1 MKKQLVQTAFTLI
14 ELLVVISIIAI
25 LASVAA
31 PVYSGIIIN
40 GKMTSAMNKARQIGL
55 ALRLYS
61 GDNEGTFPTIKNS
74 YGEPIN
80 NSNDAFRDLIPSYL
94 ETESVFAVPGS
105 KSGPTAD
112 NQISPASRILERGE
126 NHWSYVNGLTATSNS
141 SWPLIV
147 DHTDGSGYYSDKEN
161 TFGGTWKG
169 AKSIVITV
177 DSSARIV
184 KLMGTGQKRFMP
196 RFNDKSKNALQ
207 LDYMADGTRLLE
219 PAR

>member
-1 MKKQLVQTAFTLI
+1 MKRRTITAFTLI

-31 PVYSGIIIN
+31 PVYTGIIIN

-55 ALRLYS
+55 ALRVYS
-61 GDNEGTFPTIKNS
+61 GDNEGAFPMTKNS

-80 NSNDAFRDLIPSYL
+80 NSNDAFRDLIPTYL

-105 KSGPTAD
+105 KAGPTAD
-112 NQISPASRILERGE
+112 NQISPTSRILERGE
-126 NHWSYVNGLTATSNS
+126 NHWSYVHGLSGTSNA

-169 AKSIVITV
+169 AKTVVITV
-177 DSSARIV
+177 DSSARVV
-184 KLMGTGQKRFMP
+184 KLLGTGQKRFIP
-196 RFNDKSKNALQ
+196 RFNDKAKNALQ
-207 LDYMADGTRLLE
+207 VDYMGEGVRVLE